1 MATYS
6 VTVSGT
12 SWTVSIAGVG
22 QQGAA
27 TTITVV
33 ATQAA
38 YDAATPGANELV
50 VLYA

>member
-1 MATYS
+1 MATYE

-12 SWTVSIAGVG
+12 NFNVSIASTG

-27 TTITVV
+27 AVITVV
-33 ATQAA
+33 ANQAA